1 MVDVYIHIKIY
12 MKVHLNRLGGEKPL
26 ELSICS
32 SNEYRSVF
40 INKLLYSKKYIERPY
55 RIKIVRNHNWCE
67 RY

>member
-1 MVDVYIHIKIY
+1 MVDVCIHIEIN
-12 MKVHLNRLGGEKPL
+12 MKVHLLDRMGGGKPL

-40 INKLLYSKKYIERPY
+40 KNKLFYSKKYIAWPY
-55 RIKIVRNHNWCE
+55 RIIRNHDWCE

>member
-1 MVDVYIHIKIY
+1 

-26 ELSICS
+26 ELSICN

-40 INKLLYSKKYIERPY
+40 INKLFYSKKYIAWPY
-55 RIKIVRNHNWCE
+55 RIIRNHDWCD